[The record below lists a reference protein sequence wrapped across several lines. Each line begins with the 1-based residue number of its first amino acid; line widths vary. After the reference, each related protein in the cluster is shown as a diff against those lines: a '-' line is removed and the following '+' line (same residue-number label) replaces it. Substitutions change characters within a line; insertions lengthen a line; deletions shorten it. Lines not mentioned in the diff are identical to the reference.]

1 LSITNKQRRPRRQ
14 KKKHMYFRLEHEQA
28 IIEYIKSDDSRERE
42 ELYIKMIQPVFSEM
56 VDKIVFRFRFTALPN
71 SESLREECKSWLNT
85 VIDKFDPDKG
95 HKAFAYFSVITKNWF
110 IQKTKKNKRK
120 NYTEVNINEMSKKA
134 EIEFC
139 STENEYEKTREADEF
154 LDYLWEEIETW
165 DVTKLKSNDRKVIE
179 AIKIL
184 LQSSDDIEIF
194 NKKAIYLYM
203 REITGLSTKQIVNS
217 LNKIRTKYK
226 VFRGKWNDGQI

>member
-1 LSITNKQRRPRRQ
+1 
-14 KKKHMYFRLEHEQA
+14 MYFRAEHEQA
-28 IIEYIKSDDSRERE
+28 IIKYINSEDSRERE
-42 ELYIKMIQPVFSEM
+42 LLYINMIQPVFSEM

-71 SESLREECKSWLNT
+71 SDSLREECKSWLNT
-85 VIDKFDPDKG
+85 VIDKFDPNKG

-120 NYTEVNINEMSKKA
+120 NYTEVNIYEMSKKA

-139 STENEYEKTREADEF
+139 STENKYEQNREADEF
-154 LDYLWEEIETW
+154 LNYLWEEIETW

-184 LQSSDDIEIF
+184 LNSSDDIEIF

-217 LNKIRTKYK
+217 LNKIRIKYK
-226 VFRGKWNDGQI
+226 AFKGKWDEGQI

>member
-1 LSITNKQRRPRRQ
+1 MARRIRRAKSKS
-14 KKKHMYFRLEHEQA
+14 KKNHYFRDEHEQA
-28 IIEYIKSDDSRERE
+28 IIDYIKSDDREERE
-42 ELYIKMIQPVFSEM
+42 NLYVKMIQPVFSEM

-71 SESLREECKSWLNT
+71 SEELREECKSWLNT
-85 VIDKFDPDKG
+85 IIDKYNPDKG
-95 HKAFAYFSVITKNWF
+95 HRAFAYFSVITKNWF
-110 IQKTKKNKRK
+110 IQKTKKNKRR
-120 NYTEVNINEMSKKA
+120 NYTEVDINEMSKKA

-139 STENEYEKTREADEF
+139 SVQNEYENVREADEF
-154 LDYLWEEIETW
+154 ISLLWKEIENW
-165 DVTKLKSNDRKVIE
+165 DVTKLKANDRKVIE

-217 LNKIRTKYK
+217 LNKVRIKYK
-226 VFRGKWNDGQI
+226 VFKEKWDVGQI